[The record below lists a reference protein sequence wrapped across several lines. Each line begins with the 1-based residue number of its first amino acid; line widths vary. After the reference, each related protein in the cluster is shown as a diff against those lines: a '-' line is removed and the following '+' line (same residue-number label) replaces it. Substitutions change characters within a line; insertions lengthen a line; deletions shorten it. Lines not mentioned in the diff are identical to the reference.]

1 MYVYSF
7 TGILELDNSDDCVEP
22 TRERRRICNEEA
34 LQLSLSSGHYPEY
47 LGIEGPQDRNN
58 PQTCDPLDFLFLL
71 WSESL
76 CDLIVD
82 ETNSYG
88 RSKPN
93 WLDID
98 RDELLT
104 FFGLITMMGIKK
116 LPRIENYW
124 SASLNFCCELSPLK
138 RFMSSHRFWQIWS
151 NLHAVDNS
159 TLSGNGLT
167 TILDVLSRT
176 FLSNYSPSQELSV
189 DEAMIKY

>member
-22 TRERRRICNEEA
+22 TRECRRICNEEA
-34 LQLSLSSGHYPEY
+34 LQISLSSGRYPEY

-58 PQTCDPLDFLFLL
+58 PQTCNPLDFLFLL
-71 WSESL
+71 WPESL

-104 FFGLITMMGIKK
+104 FFGLIGRAKRAPHWGVQSRFRVIYIYICRYVCLSWSKK
-116 LPRIENYW
+116 RRRNYVGQTRAC
-124 SASLNFCCELSPLK
+124 SKSVLGGKIRPLTPALLISTIRYSSFSMDK
-138 RFMSSHRFWQIWS
+138 RE
-151 NLHAVDNS
+151 
-159 TLSGNGLT
+159 
-167 TILDVLSRT
+167 T
-176 FLSNYSPSQELSV
+176 FT
-189 DEAMIKY
+189 